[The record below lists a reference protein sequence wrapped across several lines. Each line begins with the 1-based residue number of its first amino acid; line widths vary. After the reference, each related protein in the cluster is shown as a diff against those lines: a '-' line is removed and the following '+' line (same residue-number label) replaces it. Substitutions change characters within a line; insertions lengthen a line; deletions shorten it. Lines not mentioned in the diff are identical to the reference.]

1 MTKFNFH
8 DKIEKLSER
17 GIVMDITLIRQG
29 LCQTE
34 TENGKTFEFL
44 PSNHITDI
52 SKSSLRLAYACGER
66 PLFVNKGGED
76 WEISVEEH
84 PQARPDVIL
93 CGENS
98 NSLKSAHIL
107 RRQLHRLGFKVPVI
121 KLKSLSE
128 SALSEEYLTR
138 FHTKLIQ
145 NSFNSLEK
153 RGLKHIIV
161 MANQKELN
169 AIFTA
174 LTGKK
179 SHQNPEVSMRI
190 IQDGK
195 LSYSFNPADPN
206 YITEGMYE
214 TMLFHHINGEHCPKH
229 LKKFKGKIKGLLGD
243 TYLSQK
249 FRTEL
254 KR

>member
-1 MTKFNFH
+1 MTKFNFR

-29 LCQTE
+29 LCRTE

-44 PSNHITDI
+44 PAEHVTNI
-52 SKSSLRLAYACGER
+52 SKSALRLVYACGER

-76 WEISVEEH
+76 WEISVEKN
-84 PQARPDVIL
+84 PLPKPDVIL

-128 SALSEEYLTR
+128 SALSEKYITR
-138 FHTKLIQ
+138 FHTNLIQ

-153 RGLKHIIV
+153 RGLKHIVV

-195 LSYSFNPADPN
+195 LSCSFNPADPN

-214 TMLFHHINGEHCPKH
+214 TMLFHHINGDHCSEH
-229 LKKFKGKIKGLLGD
+229 LKKFKGKIKGLLGNA
-243 TYLSQK
+243 YLSQK